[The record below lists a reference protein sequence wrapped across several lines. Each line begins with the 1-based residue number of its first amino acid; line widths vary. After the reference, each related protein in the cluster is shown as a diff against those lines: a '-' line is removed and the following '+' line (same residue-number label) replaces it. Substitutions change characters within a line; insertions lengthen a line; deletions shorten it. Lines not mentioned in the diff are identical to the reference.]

1 MSIVIGWTHQTWSLT
16 ETNILRLAQRP
27 FFFLTVLWCY
37 EHLTLLKT
45 GLDWHTCNT
54 SAKVRKAKIFVIMS
68 SLWVANCFCCGEK
81 KSNVYGRGANWLVG
95 GGRMNESDA
104 GCQRNEWA
112 RTNSHSNTEWRQR
125 VPLKLLYSFTPPT
138 LGHTPPP
145 VQRQGPESHPLKVN
159 K

>member
-1 MSIVIGWTHQTWSLT
+1 MNAQNVITEWTKQTKSSNWLT
-16 ETNILRLAQRP
+16 GRLVGL
-27 FFFLTVLWCY
+27 LTVLWCY
-37 EHLTLLKT
+37 EHLTLLKI
-45 GLDWHTCNT
+45 GVDWHTCNT
-54 SAKVRKAKIFVIMS
+54 SANVRKAKTFVIMS
-68 SLWVANCFCCGEK
+68 CWCVANCFSCGEETK
-81 KSNVYGRGANWLVG
+81 CLSNGRGANWLVG
-95 GGRMNESDA
+95 GRRMNESDA